1 MRMIRPVCM
10 HFFFSNCL
18 EFLGSTW
25 FLNDFTKAREWVN
38 SEMVPLLL
46 ATRKPDGKLTL
57 LDFLAAAPLA
67 LLVYSNSSMVQEA
80 ASATRL
86 APARHRPPHH
96 PADPRPAPNGH
107 QRQVRAARSPPRLL
121 MLRTRVW

>member
-1 MRMIRPVCM
+1 MIRPVCM

-38 SEMVPLLL
+38 SELVPLLL

-80 ASATRL
+80 ASSLPALRDWLQQVIGHPTIRRTLDRRQTATN
-86 APARHRPPHH
+86 AK
-96 PADPRPAPNGH
+96 
-107 QRQVRAARSPPRLL
+107 
-121 MLRTRVW
+121 